1 MASSSEQF
9 TPITKAVIPVAGLG
23 TRFLPATRIIPKP
36 LLPILNVPVIE
47 YAIREVVA
55 AGITDVAL
63 VMSPGMEAVSEY
75 FGHQEVLERE
85 LRDRGRDELLTN
97 QLEIADLANVTVV
110 YQNVPKGPGH
120 AVLQARKFCDG
131 EAFVLVFPDDVIFG
145 PMSATEQL
153 MQVYR
158 KQGGSVIAVLP
169 ADEDDIPK
177 KGIVGGGELDANG
190 VMAVSELVEKP
201 ALEDAPSNQAIV
213 ARYVLDNRVFD
224 YLVEERAGA
233 GGEIQITDAIESLL
247 GKSPVHARQLEGFH
261 ADTGN
266 PQGMLDA
273 AVYVESRN
281 NPTSAARLKSII
293 DS

>member
-1 MASSSEQF
+1 
-9 TPITKAVIPVAGLG
+9 
-23 TRFLPATRIIPKP
+23 
-36 LLPILNVPVIE
+36 
-47 YAIREVVA
+47 
-55 AGITDVAL
+55 
-63 VMSPGMEAVSEY
+63 
-75 FGHQEVLERE
+75 
-85 LRDRGRDELLTN
+85 
-97 QLEIADLANVTVV
+97 
-110 YQNVPKGPGH
+110 
-120 AVLQARKFCDG
+120 
-131 EAFVLVFPDDVIFG
+131 
-145 PMSATEQL
+145 TEQL